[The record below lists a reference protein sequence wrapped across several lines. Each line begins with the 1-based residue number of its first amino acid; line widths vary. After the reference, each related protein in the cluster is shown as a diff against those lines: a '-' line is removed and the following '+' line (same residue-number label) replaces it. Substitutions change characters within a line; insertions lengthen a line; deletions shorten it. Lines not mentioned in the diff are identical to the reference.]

1 LLNYKLNHA
10 TNHIQQRWQ
19 QAKKMHKAIEDILP
33 RNQTGAK
40 KELEKLSSLIDFA
53 VDFGT
58 HLLKWQADKMQSGDQ
73 HLVPILFFRNILEL
87 ADSISILIKN
97 SSVDPAKSL
106 IRSLLENSFGL
117 EYLLEKDQKNRSLS
131 FNIWRTHKELKFYNK
146 LDKNTKVGK
155 QFLGEIKKDLYV
167 KEFESDD
174 PRLELEK
181 KNAKNFLKLPHYIS
195 IEKEYQ
201 RTNSI
206 RKNPNWFTL
215 FDGPK
220 DIEQLAKRLNHHSL
234 YEFFYRRLSDNVH
247 ATDLVKGKLIL
258 NKNGQ
263 TDIIQIRFPK
273 DAQDITIQTLNILVI
288 TYKNFYEKELPD
300 KKDEFYKWYLKFC
313 PLFKELRENEL
324 FKTTL

>member
-1 LLNYKLNHA
+1 
-10 TNHIQQRWQ
+10 
-19 QAKKMHKAIEDILP
+19 MHKAIEYILP
-33 RNQTGAK
+33 RNQTVVK
-40 KELEKLSSLIDFA
+40 KELEKLSSLIDIA

-58 HLLKWQADKMQSGDQ
+58 HLLKWQVEKTQSGDQ

-97 SSVDPAKSL
+97 SSVDPAKPL

-131 FNIWRTHKELKFYNK
+131 FNVWQIHEELKFLNK
-146 LDKNTKVGK
+146 LEENTKVGK
-155 QFLGEIKKDLYV
+155 QLLGEIKKDKYV
-167 KEFESDD
+167 KEFKIDD

-181 KNAKNFLKLPHYIS
+181 KNATNFLKLPHYIS

-206 RKNPNWFTL
+206 RKNPKWYTL
-215 FDGPK
+215 FDGPQ
-220 DIEQLAKRLNHHSL
+220 DIEQLAKKSNNHTL
-234 YEFFYRRLSDNVH
+234 YEFFFRKLSYNVH

-258 NKNGQ
+258 NKNGK

-273 DAQDITIQTLNILVI
+273 DAQEITILTLNI
-288 TYKNFYEKELPD
+288 
-300 KKDEFYKWYLKFC
+300 
-313 PLFKELRENEL
+313 
-324 FKTTL
+324 

>member
-1 LLNYKLNHA
+1 MY
-10 TNHIQQRWQ
+10 
-19 QAKKMHKAIEDILP
+19 KAIEDILP
-33 RNQTGAK
+33 RNQIGVK
-40 KELEKLSSLIDFA
+40 KELEKLSSVIDFA
-53 VDFGT
+53 IDFGT

-106 IRSLLENSFGL
+106 SRSLLENSFGL
-117 EYLLEKDQKNRSLS
+117 EYLLEKDQKNRALS
-131 FNIWRTHKELKFYNK
+131 YNVWLTHKDLKLYDK
-146 LDKNTKVGK
+146 LDKNTQAGK

-174 PRLELEK
+174 SVLEF
-181 KNAKNFLKLPHYIS
+181 AKQNSKDLLKLTLYRS
-195 IEKEYQ
+195 IEEEYQ

-206 RKNPNWFTL
+206 RKNPKWFTL
-215 FDGPK
+215 FDGPT

-234 YEFFYRRLSDNVH
+234 YEFFYRSLSDNVH
-247 ATDLVKGKLIL
+247 ATDLVKSKLVP

-273 DAQDITIQTLNILVI
+273 DAQNITNLTLNVLVI
-288 TYKNFYEKELPD
+288 TFLNFYEKELPN
-300 KKDEFYKWYLKFC
+300 KKEEFTEWYLKFH
-313 PLFKELRENEL
+313 PLFKELREKEL
-324 FKTTL
+324 FKTTI